1 MIFLYYLGF
10 SLLLLMAG
18 PLLLAF
24 KKKARHGVWQKLGV
38 VPAAVQP
45 KGHKRRVWF
54 HAVSVGEFNAVYPLV
69 QLFAKEHPDCEVF
82 VSTTTGTGQALAQTR
97 VGDWANVFY
106 FPFDVPW
113 AVNAWLDRVQPDMVA
128 IVETEIWPGFMSEC
142 ANRGIKVCCVN
153 GRISPRS
160 FKQYKSMVAFFSGT
174 VGSFAALAVQSE
186 QEAARYRALGAHPE
200 SIYICGNMK
209 FDGIKPVDEAERS
222 SLRHRLNIQK
232 DDVVIVG
239 GSTHEGEESAL
250 LDAVTKL
257 SASNRRIRLII
268 APRHPER
275 FQRVYQIVESYGF
288 RARTFS
294 RDQSFE
300 QDNDVYVLDTI
311 GQLLKFYS
319 LADIAFVGGTI
330 APIGGHNI
338 VEPFVYNVPVVCGP
352 HTEKTRDVA
361 YALLERGGLVQLQS
375 ADQMASDLLDLITSP
390 QRRQTIGK
398 AGKSFLDNS
407 QGAVQR
413 TMSVLNSV
421 FSGGT
426 AAAAQHGEE
435 SLRERVAVVA
445 GKGEYSS

>member
-1 MIFLYYLGF
+1 
-10 SLLLLMAG
+10 
-18 PLLLAF
+18 
-24 KKKARHGVWQKLGV
+24 
-38 VPAAVQP
+38 
-45 KGHKRRVWF
+45 
-54 HAVSVGEFNAVYPLV
+54 
-69 QLFAKEHPDCEVF
+69 
-82 VSTTTGTGQALAQTR
+82 
-97 VGDWANVFY
+97 
-106 FPFDVPW
+106 
-113 AVNAWLDRVQPDMVA
+113 
-128 IVETEIWPGFMSEC
+128 
-142 ANRGIKVCCVN
+142 
-153 GRISPRS
+153 
-160 FKQYKSMVAFFSGT
+160 
-174 VGSFAALAVQSE
+174 
-186 QEAARYRALGAHPE
+186 
-200 SIYICGNMK
+200 
-209 FDGIKPVDEAERS
+209 
-222 SLRHRLNIQK
+222 
-232 DDVVIVG
+232 VVIVG